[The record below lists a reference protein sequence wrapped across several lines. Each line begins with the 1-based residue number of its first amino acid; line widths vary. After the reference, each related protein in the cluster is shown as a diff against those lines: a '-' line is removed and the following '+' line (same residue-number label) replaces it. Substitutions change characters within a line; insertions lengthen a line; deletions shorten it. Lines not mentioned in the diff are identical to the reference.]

1 MNREERAP
9 EKADSGWRL
18 KLGAVLF
25 GLSILLPILGI
36 PAVMALGLSARMSAS
51 VSGVILVAAE
61 VMGLL
66 AIAVLGKPGYR
77 YIKSRVLGFLK
88 RYGPPRKVSRL
99 RYNVGLVM
107 FSVPILFGW
116 VSIYAAELI
125 PGFARDPFPYAVGGD
140 ILLVAGLLVL
150 GGNFWDKIRSLF
162 LYDAEVRFAR
172 TAYGDEE
179 NPS

>member
-1 MNREERAP
+1 MSGEECAP

-36 PAVMALGLSARMSAS
+36 PVVTAFGLSAGMIAS

-61 VMGLL
+61 VIGLL
-66 AIAVLGKPGYR
+66 AIAVMGKPGYT
-77 YIKSRVLGFLK
+77 YIKSRVFGFLK
-88 RYGPPRKVSRL
+88 QYGPPRKVSRL
-99 RYNVGLVM
+99 RYNIGLVM

-125 PGFARDPFPYAVGGD
+125 PGFTRHPLPYAIGGD
-140 ILLVAGLLVL
+140 ILLVAGLVML

-162 LYDAEVRFAR
+162 VYDADVRFAQ
-172 TAYGDEE
+172 TASGDQED
-179 NPS
+179 PP